1 MRICNIMA
9 ISSTHSKFTLPQIN
23 PGVVT
28 VLEYL
33 QIKFPRIATEVWQQR
48 MAAGKVHWH
57 SGECIQPETFYQ
69 PQQRVY
75 YYREVAVEPKI
86 PFAETIVYQDEQIL
100 VAFKPHFLALMPG
113 GRFVNECLQNR
124 LRESTGLSDL
134 QALHRLDRV
143 TAGLVMF
150 SVKPATRGV
159 YHDLFAHRK
168 IHKTYHAVAKI
179 EAGGPNLVGRE
190 WQVKNKMVAAIPKFR
205 MQVVAGEPNSHS
217 VVRCLRQ
224 VGDQALFELHPVTG
238 RTHQLR
244 LHMAT
249 LGHAILNDKYYPELE
264 DESAD
269 DFAKPLQLLAKSLK
283 FIDPVTSQARSFMCT
298 QRLQF

>member
-1 MRICNIMA
+1 MV
-9 ISSTHSKFTLPQIN
+9 ISSTPSKFTLPQVN

-57 SGECIQPETFYQ
+57 NGECIHPGTFYL

-75 YYREVAVEPKI
+75 YYREVAAEPKI

-124 LRESTGLSDL
+124 LRASTGLSEL

-150 SVKPATRGV
+150 SVNPATRGV
-159 YHDLFAHRK
+159 YHDLFAERK
-168 IHKTYHAVAKI
+168 IHKTYHAIANI
-179 EAGGPNLVGRE
+179 DSGEPNLAGKE
-190 WQVKNKMVAAIPKFR
+190 WQVKNKMVQATPTFR
-205 MQVVAGEPNSHS
+205 MQVVPGEPNSYS
-217 VVRCLRQ
+217 VIRCLRQ
-224 VGDQALFELHPVTG
+224 VRDRALFELHPITG

-249 LGHAILNDKYYPELE
+249 LGHAILNDKYYPALE

-269 DFAKPLQLLAKSLK
+269 DFAKPLQLLAKSLH
-283 FIDPVTSQARSFMCT
+283 FIDPVTSQARAFECT
-298 QRLQF
+298 QELQL